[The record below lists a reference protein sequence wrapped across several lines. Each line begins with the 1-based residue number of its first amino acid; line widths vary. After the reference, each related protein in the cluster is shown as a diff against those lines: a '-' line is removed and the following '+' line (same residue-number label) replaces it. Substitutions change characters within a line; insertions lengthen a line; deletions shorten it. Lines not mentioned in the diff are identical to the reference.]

1 MDTASLPET
10 FFQDLDVKDA
20 IIANIKASIQAK
32 NSLSQAVRLAQLS
45 LDVDQ
50 SSRQRLLQCAEIV
63 EICGSDAQACAFLL
77 KDQEIKSISDI
88 ARKYYC
94 ARQETPSTTEIRNNL
109 LYRVPTA
116 VLRAVVDLRI
126 LPLATPILES
136 LSSVLKLAVEEKFD
150 IRSGSLG
157 KFIGGPAC
165 QSELSNLSADD
176 AAGVRRALET
186 LYRLHS
192 LVVDAEDLKYLVDT
206 RFTSARVIAA
216 TNQDEFND
224 EMERRGLVFL
234 RSAKIYLEATR
245 IDRRNEAFWADVIR
259 SRREVP
265 VLAISGR
272 NEISSGDPE
281 PISTNLSTLF
291 QDLDSVATENSTSV
305 LSPAS
310 YLVDLLQLLS
320 QVSLTIPA
328 VRVVDKA
335 TTALDVLLYRRPD
348 IGAIKLS
355 KEDTETPM
363 AYMDLAIEVME
374 KYIGKVLSTKDS
386 TKDSTQNQNKQSIY
400 AAVSQQLAPMT
411 VFPYNN
417 AIASSRE
424 FLQARGYTRYDLLR
438 RFQSDRDLVK
448 RAFPGVPSTDR
459 ECLAAARNTHERR
472 LAVECLGLQPLD
484 FQAIAQEDYHT
495 RPFIRLLQDRK
506 SDLAAKTYADVVG
519 LRMSGEYWGYQ
530 SETAPQTA
538 TQTATWKM
546 LDAQST
552 TSLRL
557 VKDQVLVRSGL
568 SPSQLNTVLKT
579 RYIGN
584 RLVQTLAKGVEFS
597 DRLQDMRLQ
606 ESLLVNST
614 GEPGSLSERT
624 CLDLQAFLRLR
635 YRLGWSTESL
645 DAAIAALAQRSH
657 VYPKDSYRH
666 YILDGE
672 FVDRLAAAQQLSV
685 ETGVPLVELLPF
697 WGPMDAQFP
706 TSLYAKLFL
715 APGLVA
721 QYPSLKLIRG
731 DVTPGAVFGQH
742 MAAVIQALRMTQA
755 DLLIFMKVLAFDAK
769 TPWTLSNIAQ
779 LYSHQKMCKILDLP
793 VKRYPDWWAL
803 AQSLSNPFLDPQS
816 SRTALTPWLAL
827 HDKFESAEAALDLLT
842 PPPGER
848 ELAVVDLSALS
859 QILQALAGVE
869 SWADA
874 LLATVTD
881 IEAAQVYSSEV
892 FLSLCSRMFSPI
904 MSKAMIE
911 MVEGQ

>member
-1 MDTASLPET
+1 MDAASLPET
-10 FFQDLDVKDA
+10 FFQGLSLEDA

-32 NSLSQAVRLAQLS
+32 YSLPQALRRAQLS
-45 LDVDQ
+45 PDVDQ
-50 SSRQRLLQCAEIV
+50 SSRQRLLQCAEVV
-63 EICGSDAQACAFLL
+63 EICGSDTQACVFLL

-94 ARQETPSTTEIRNNL
+94 TRQETPCTTEIRNNL

-116 VLRAVVDLRI
+116 VLRAVVDLGI
-126 LPLATPILES
+126 LPLAPPILKS

-165 QSELSNLSADD
+165 LSELSNISADD
-176 AAGVRRALET
+176 AAGVRRVLET

-224 EMERRGLVFL
+224 EMEHRGLVFQK
-234 RSAKIYLEATR
+234 SAKIYLEATR

-265 VLAISGR
+265 VLAITGR
-272 NEISSGDPE
+272 NERISSGDPE

-328 VRVVDKA
+328 VRVVEKA

-348 IGAIKLS
+348 IAAIKLS

-386 TKDSTQNQNKQSIY
+386 TQNQDKQSIY
-400 AAVSQQLAPMT
+400 AAVSQELAPMN

-424 FLQARGYTRYDLLR
+424 FLQARGYTRYELLR
-438 RFQSDRDLVK
+438 RFQSDRDLAK
-448 RAFPGVPSTDR
+448 RAFPGVPSNER

-472 LAVECLGLQPLD
+472 LSVESLGLQPLD
-484 FQAIAQEDYHT
+484 FQAITQEDYHT
-495 RPFIRLLQDRK
+495 RPFIRLLQDQK
-506 SDLAAKTYADVVG
+506 SDLAAKTYAAVVG
-519 LRMSGEYWGYQ
+519 LQMSGEYWGYQ
-530 SETAPQTA
+530 SEADPR
-538 TQTATWKM
+538 TATWKM
-546 LDAQST
+546 LDPQST

-584 RLVQTLAKGVEFS
+584 RLVQTLVKVVEFS

-635 YRLGWSTESL
+635 YRLGWSTETL
-645 DAAIAALAQRSH
+645 DAAIAALAQRSR
-657 VYPKDSYRH
+657 VYPEDSYRH
-666 YILDGE
+666 FILDGE
-672 FVDRLAAAQQLSV
+672 FVDRLAAAQQLSI

-742 MAAVIQALRMTQA
+742 MAAVIQALRMIQA

-793 VKRYPDWWAL
+793 VKRYADWWAL
-803 AQSLSNPFLDPQS
+803 VQSLGNPLLDPQS

-827 HDKFESAEAALDLLT
+827 HEKFESAEAALDLLT

-848 ELAVVDLSALS
+848 ELAAVDLSALS

-874 LLATVTD
+874 LLAKVTD